1 MYIENYNS
9 IKHHLCQIYGG
20 FFVEHYELTEE
31 KKMNCYEHTL
41 ITKQD
46 LQENQAKNLISKYEE
61 IIKKNEGKVL
71 KTEEWGLKNFSHKIK
86 NNKKG
91 FYFHI
96 KLEGT
101 GKTISELEKAE
112 NIDQM
117 LIRYLTVRVKK
128 HDLDKT
134 YFEKKET

>member
-1 MYIENYNS
+1 M
-9 IKHHLCQIYGG
+9 Q
-20 FFVEHYELTEE
+20 
-31 KKMNCYEHTL
+31 MNCYEHTF
-41 ITKQD
+41 IAKPD
-46 LQENQAKNLISKYEE
+46 LRENQFQQLIDKYSE
-61 IIKKNEGKVL
+61 IIKKTSGKVL
-71 KTEEWGLKNFSHKIK
+71 KTEEWGMRNFSRIIK

-117 LIRYLTVRVKK
+117 LIRFLTVRVKK

-134 YFEKKET
+134 YFEKKEI